1 MPDLDEQAAI
11 ADNCCQ
17 LSLPDPISGRRANVA
32 FLRKRKSK
40 LVMPKVLLIILV
52 IVAGAISAGCQAPLT
67 CPRTIYLDGAGWA
80 SGDKP
85 IRTGLREAGF
95 HGPVERFG
103 WTSFLGPL
111 PDHLMA
117 GANHPKVSALADR
130 VTALRRANP
139 NGKIVLMGLSAGT
152 CIVVHALEKLP
163 LNVSVDYVVLLSPSI
178 SSRHDMT
185 KALRHVKHR
194 LYATSSPH
202 DAILIA
208 ARSAGLESGRPA
220 GQVGFKLP
228 RHAGRTDST
237 RNKLYSKLV
246 NLPWRPGYVA
256 YGWDGGHVSVT
267 DSQFIRV
274 VIAPRIMDD
283 QGHPLDRPMIDH
295 KSFDN

>member
-1 MPDLDEQAAI
+1 MPDLDEPVTI

-17 LSLPDPISGRRANVA
+17 LLLPVRYVGGGQMLR
-32 FLRKRKSK
+32 FLRRSR
-40 LVMPKVLLIILV
+40 LAMPRVLLIILV
-52 IVAGAISAGCQAPLT
+52 IVAGAISAGCQVPLT
-67 CPRTIYLDGAGWA
+67 CPRAIYLDGAGWP

-85 IRTGLREAGF
+85 IRAGLREAGF
-95 HGPVERFG
+95 HGAVERFG

-130 VTALRRANP
+130 ITALRRANP
-139 NGKIVLMGLSAGT
+139 NGRIVLMGLSAGT
-152 CIVVHALEKLP
+152 GIIVHALEKLP
-163 LNVSVDYVVLLSPSI
+163 LDVSVDYVVLLSPSI
-178 SSRHDMT
+178 SSRHDLSR
-185 KALRHVKHR
+185 ALRHVKHR

-208 ARSAGLESGRPA
+208 APSAGLESGRPA

-228 RHAGRTDST
+228 ERGSGPGSAK
-237 RNKLYSKLV
+237 NKLYSKVV

-283 QGHPLDRPMIDH
+283 QGHPLDRSMIDR
-295 KSFDN
+295 KLFDN